1 MHKLRKQNQESKG
14 NLSVIPNLFCVAAVK
29 HQTTKETG

>member
-1 MHKLRKQNQESKG
+1 MHKLRKQNQG